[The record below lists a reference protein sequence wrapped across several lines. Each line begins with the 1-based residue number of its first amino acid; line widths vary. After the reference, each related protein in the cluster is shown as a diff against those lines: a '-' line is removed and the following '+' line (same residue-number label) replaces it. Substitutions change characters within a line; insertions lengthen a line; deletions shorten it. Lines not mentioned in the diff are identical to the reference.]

1 MYVLCLRGSS
11 SKLHSW
17 SYTFPSIHELLDDII
32 CNIAI
37 YANNTTL
44 CYKCDQADQWQQ
56 LELASELLSDPQ
68 DTVDWSRKW
77 FVDFNVGKT
86 QLVYFDRSNIISA
99 IDVKMEGS
107 SLQENN
113 LFRCWGVGF
122 LSKLGWASYIFSFL
136 LLRLLCAFIN
146 LPYGNYGILLS
157 CLGWCF

>member
-1 MYVLCLRGSS
+1 MYVQCTSCVYGGVPQSS
-11 SKLHSW
+11 ILGPTLFLL
-17 SYTFPSIHELLDDII
+17 YINELLDDII

-68 DTVDWSRKW
+68 DTVEWSRKW

-99 IDVKMEGS
+99 IDVEMEGS

-122 LSKLGWASYIFSFL
+122 LSKLGWAS
-136 LLRLLCAFIN
+136 
-146 LPYGNYGILLS
+146 
-157 CLGWCF
+157 

>member
-1 MYVLCLRGSS
+1 MYVQCTSCVYGGVPQSS
-11 SKLHSW
+11 ILGPTLFLL
-17 SYTFPSIHELLDDII
+17 YINELLDDII

-122 LSKLGWASYIFSFL
+122 LSKLGWAS
-136 LLRLLCAFIN
+136 
-146 LPYGNYGILLS
+146 
-157 CLGWCF
+157 

>member
-1 MYVLCLRGSS
+1 MYVQCTSCVYGGVPQSS
-11 SKLHSW
+11 ILGPTLFLL
-17 SYTFPSIHELLDDII
+17 YINELLDDII

-68 DTVDWSRKW
+68 DTVEWSRKW

-113 LFRCWGVGF
+113 LFRCWRVGF
-122 LSKLGWASYIFSFL
+122 LSKLGWAS
-136 LLRLLCAFIN
+136 
-146 LPYGNYGILLS
+146 
-157 CLGWCF
+157 

>member
-1 MYVLCLRGSS
+1 MYVQCTSCVYGGVPQSS
-11 SKLHSW
+11 ILGPTLFLL
-17 SYTFPSIHELLDDII
+17 YINELLDDII

-68 DTVDWSRKW
+68 DTVEWSRKW

-122 LSKLGWASYIFSFL
+122 LSKLGWAS
-136 LLRLLCAFIN
+136 
-146 LPYGNYGILLS
+146 
-157 CLGWCF
+157 